1 MISTPLDSSK
11 VVNHRGK
18 HLMQLQDLELELELE
33 VKERPLRTLQL
44 EGNTCQSTSFASP
57 NTTMIDALRRAE
69 QSLRLLPHMLVI
81 LCFSATAG
89 ASHNY
94 KCIISTLF
102 DL

>member
-1 MISTPLDSSK
+1 MNGTPLDSSK

-18 HLMQLQDLELELELE
+18 HLMQLHDLELELDLE
-33 VKERPLRTLQL
+33 VKERTLQL

-57 NTTMIDALRRAE
+57 NTTMIDALRSAE

-89 ASHNY
+89 TSHNY